1 MCEIENQKRL
11 VNIKFNKNTEKRTW
25 KNKNNN
31 KSQHKYQKYWFEQK
45 KLKNVLS
52 IEITSLQTE
61 TFT

>member
-11 VNIKFNKNTEKRTW
+11 VNIKFNKNIEKRTW

>member
-11 VNIKFNKNTEKRTW
+11 VNIKFSKNTEKRTW
-25 KNKNNN
+25 KNKNNI